1 MGIVRI
7 ALIGYCREIKCFS
20 PGANCIIGSW
30 AHAQNYEEIFVMA
43 TVGNVHL
50 AITASSTKPGYSDIA
65 YSYELHPSELD
76 CAWKREYT
84 ISVVLCG
91 KDVIEDDV
99 LAWGKDEHKVKF
111 DASGPC
117 ESIKVGRIFEV
128 ETKVLDEDVFGDD
141 EVYLIVEA
149 RSALGPD
156 AAGEN
161 LVMGKSNIVIG
172 NF

>member
-1 MGIVRI
+1 MP
-7 ALIGYCREIKCFS
+7 KTD
-20 PGANCIIGSW
+20 
-30 AHAQNYEEIFVMA
+30 EEIFVMA
-43 TVGNVHL
+43 TVENVSL
-50 AITASSTKPGYSDIA
+50 AITASTTKPGYSDIA

-84 ISVVLCG
+84 MSTVLCG
-91 KDVIEDDV
+91 EDVIEDDV

-128 ETKVLDEDVFGDD
+128 ESKVLDEDVFGDD

-149 RSALGPD
+149 RSGFRPD
-156 AAGEN
+156 AAGED
-161 LVMGKSNIVIG
+161 LVMGRSNTVIG
-172 NF
+172 DF

>member
-1 MGIVRI
+1 MAYPKRI
-7 ALIGYCREIKCFS
+7 ADSKSKRIHKTLTVYLSTGLVPKTD
-20 PGANCIIGSW
+20 
-30 AHAQNYEEIFVMA
+30 EEIFVMA
-43 TVGNVHL
+43 TVENVSL
-50 AITASSTKPGYSDIA
+50 VITASTTKPDYSDIA

-76 CAWKREYT
+76 CAWQREYT
-84 ISVVLCG
+84 ISTVLCG
-91 KDVIEDDV
+91 EDVIEDDV

-161 LVMGKSNIVIG
+161 LVIGKSNIVIG